1 MTDQYPKLDGR
12 SLENTYTNIFA
23 LADLSGIHYRVYRP
37 KDERS
42 CSIYEDPILESYN
55 NCLRENLMCAWVRH
69 KRMDSEP
76 HKPEVYSNFV
86 KELWVFWYGNE
97 DLCLKKDHLISPDLE
112 VISLGNWRQG
122 LSYNTRCIL
131 FKALHNII
139 ERYLL
144 AKGYVRLFKSFLQP
158 CNSQSIRDKCQYSI
172 SFSFF
177 LHGESTVCASLDIR
191 RFHKFK
197 SLTPRILSFCEKFG
211 GRANVVLAPHG
222 ISARLIASS
231 QTSDTSSE
239 RELEM
244 WKRFFPIRLVGENF
258 NSSGSHQSSFYM
270 DFLTPN
276 KSSPIQQPQQGSKP
290 DSSSKRP
297 IPEQLPQFVN
307 VLVGGFRMRYPTCFV
322 LIAEDQLSSMT
333 IQHTRDLADR
343 RPNTFSKSKHSVL
356 DSYGFPYPKFPLK
369 RLPSSKRRS
378 YISARSLQRALRSER
393 SFMPD
398 FDGLYTKFRLLSQVT
413 GDDSVFNYEPKSTQV
428 PIPMHRRSGSV
439 SRILRNF
446 IAEVDASLGGG
457 NSGGI
462 NNTDLTSAGMK
473 RQMSSTDPLMPKLSP
488 QPANLMSCSGAGI
501 SAGADNLSMTLN
513 SSHALPCYQKPSII
527 TNKPPC
533 LVNYLQANP
542 KEGGISGPV
551 RPKPM
556 DWDDAHRPVTSKL
569 PRCVVRVPPTS
580 SHPVK
585 YLPPPIIKSEL
596 LGTEASWLAKQLP
609 YQSRR
614 PPPMQMNPLDQ
625 ANSFEHAST
634 ASCDD
639 FQRYQRQQ
647 THQALRDNYGYD
659 VYPEGTHRT
668 LEDELYGSS
677 LKSDVPGKAAV
688 IRNQVKH
695 TGGRNQSNVSGG
707 DISGMYQTP
716 SSLESALSGGPC
728 SQPSPSDVKALS
740 EENRLRQKQNLA
752 NNLVQ
757 GILQNTRPIFEQESA
772 IFPKEWQNMCP
783 PAVQIPFSAKF
794 KLTPEEL
801 HQVRDIEISSRPGLA
816 FEPVTGPTNGLY
828 DCLFLYPPRRPPH
841 SLPPSR
847 SQQQQPP
854 SRVISDSTDPD
865 STTFDLDELRGSDA
879 LKVNIILSD
888 SLLNLFKDHNFDS
901 CNICECTMSALGM
914 EVDIYISSP
923 APPPTQPC
931 NCGFSAL
938 VNRRFALAGNLF
950 WEDEVEVASL
960 SIANVDPA
968 RLHPKKSSPPP
979 ASVNAY
985 LPVITQWMK
994 GSLEEFGVRLLMEW
1008 LQYNESAMKFSDT
1021 RRGTFEKDAMYDY
1034 NDVCALTASALEQ
1047 SGCDLSTF
1055 DEMIMG
1061 STFSTSEER
1070 MRQLKF
1076 DETSRKEGISFHPA
1090 LFRQLPSDLPSNKN
1104 DQIRLL
1110 GSVRLWLQEVI
1121 DQLES
1126 TYKVEG
1132 PLTWKAFHQL
1142 AGRGHSESSK
1152 AQPIPQFRVGGNP
1165 RNTSSAVLISPFS
1178 LRDWDHLCLSPL
1190 SRAKRVAY
1198 AAVIPFWQ
1206 SQNENHRRSTE
1217 TLSSFFYELSAAF
1230 ENCQLG
1236 QHYPYYQPNTGSL
1249 ENAFIH
1255 VQCAYPF
1262 KDENDP
1268 ASGFSPMNA
1277 RQPRRHQQSGSGSH
1291 SNAALHYCLQRY
1303 KASVINT
1310 VRKML
1315 SERGVAMPD
1324 GSQSI
1329 LTPFT
1334 SIQEMLPPSV
1344 PIIQSKISPLN
1355 GQGLLTTAY
1364 DPKTDAKTDIHLV
1377 IYLIDPFTQLFDI
1390 GDEARGLATR
1400 CLAEIAGR
1408 LTTELPQSWR
1418 QRVSV
1423 QLLPITHV
1431 ISPRSGV
1438 CAREDVGDTGLLPH
1452 VKSMALAVYSSID
1465 RVISPTLINA
1475 NRTLTGMGPA
1485 ADKEVISA
1493 NFQKDHVNRVYAPAY
1508 TLAHTHDLWGQW
1520 DVHPSEPLSPSSVL
1534 FVSYCLSEDSNWLLA
1549 TCIDQYGTL
1558 AKQTFINIRAPNS
1571 INAPSNKTG
1580 VDGFNISTR
1589 RLALARLWDF
1599 IVSVIASTAN
1609 AWRLVVGRLG
1619 RLGHGELKGWC
1630 ALLSQRNL
1638 QNVNRSLRANCA
1650 LCNLVSQTPTIPS
1663 SGGPTY
1669 NGKLTVTTNLTADS
1683 RVSGTCAHE
1692 TPSLLSACL
1701 ISTEPQSTFRLFP
1714 GSDLNIGDLGGHTG
1728 HGGHGG
1734 GGGGGGNAGGG
1745 GGGLSSSGGGA
1756 GQAGGQVGQA
1766 YAGPFA
1772 NGVISAAGYA
1782 PSTTHILVFPTSTS
1796 AQAQSEQEDL
1806 NFTEFFSQL
1815 DEVDDH
1821 TDMCITNLDTL
1832 TTPTSAGPGRSLG
1845 NVVPGV
1851 VGTGGPC
1858 AGVSQDPNVPVGGQ
1872 LASMTR
1878 SCIPPEPNTQ
1888 GMSYEDACRE
1898 RAKYYLQC
1906 ALLPFGI
1913 PDPQSE
1919 KPSLMQQPLALGYH
1933 ISTAP
1938 VGPLPEWFWAACQQ
1952 TRRNNPVCLKS
1963 ALHLYCTLV
1972 RVEDDAA
1979 ANGGQGTA
1987 SGSGHLLDSGV
1998 TCDVLRFVLESYNA
2012 LSWLSYDPC
2021 INDRRSC
2028 LPVHILSLAQLY
2040 QAAKAFV

>member
-1 MTDQYPKLDGR
+1 
-12 SLENTYTNIFA
+12 
-23 LADLSGIHYRVYRP
+23 
-37 KDERS
+37 
-42 CSIYEDPILESYN
+42 
-55 NCLRENLMCAWVRH
+55 
-69 KRMDSEP
+69 
-76 HKPEVYSNFV
+76 
-86 KELWVFWYGNE
+86 
-97 DLCLKKDHLISPDLE
+97 
-112 VISLGNWRQG
+112 
-122 LSYNTRCIL
+122 
-131 FKALHNII
+131 
-139 ERYLL
+139 
-144 AKGYVRLFKSFLQP
+144 
-158 CNSQSIRDKCQYSI
+158 
-172 SFSFF
+172 
-177 LHGESTVCASLDIR
+177 
-191 RFHKFK
+191 
-197 SLTPRILSFCEKFG
+197 
-211 GRANVVLAPHG
+211 
-222 ISARLIASS
+222 
-231 QTSDTSSE
+231 
-239 RELEM
+239 
-244 WKRFFPIRLVGENF
+244 
-258 NSSGSHQSSFYM
+258 
-270 DFLTPN
+270 
-276 KSSPIQQPQQGSKP
+276 
-290 DSSSKRP
+290 
-297 IPEQLPQFVN
+297 
-307 VLVGGFRMRYPTCFV
+307 
-322 LIAEDQLSSMT
+322 
-333 IQHTRDLADR
+333 
-343 RPNTFSKSKHSVL
+343 
-356 DSYGFPYPKFPLK
+356 
-369 RLPSSKRRS
+369 
-378 YISARSLQRALRSER
+378 
-393 SFMPD
+393 
-398 FDGLYTKFRLLSQVT
+398 
-413 GDDSVFNYEPKSTQV
+413 
-428 PIPMHRRSGSV
+428 
-439 SRILRNF
+439 
-446 IAEVDASLGGG
+446 
-457 NSGGI
+457 
-462 NNTDLTSAGMK
+462 
-473 RQMSSTDPLMPKLSP
+473 
-488 QPANLMSCSGAGI
+488 
-501 SAGADNLSMTLN
+501 
-513 SSHALPCYQKPSII
+513 
-527 TNKPPC
+527 
-533 LVNYLQANP
+533 
-542 KEGGISGPV
+542 
-551 RPKPM
+551 
-556 DWDDAHRPVTSKL
+556 
-569 PRCVVRVPPTS
+569 TS
-580 SHPVK
+580 SHQVK
-585 YLPPPIIKSEL
+585 NLPPPTIKSEP
-596 LGTEASWLAKQLP
+596 LGTETSWLAKQLP

-614 PPPMQMNPLDQ
+614 PPQMHMNSLDQ
-625 ANSFEHAST
+625 ANAFEHSST
-634 ASCDD
+634 ALCDD

-647 THQALRDNYGYD
+647 THQAMRDNYVYD

-668 LEDELYGSS
+668 LEDELYGPNM
-677 LKSDVPGKAAV
+677 KSDTPGKAAV
-688 IRNQVKH
+688 MRNQMKH
-695 TGGRNQSNVSGG
+695 AGGRNQMNMSGG
-707 DISGMYQTP
+707 DIPGMYQTS
-716 SSLESALSGGPC
+716 SSLESVLSGGPC
-728 SQPSPSDVKALS
+728 SQPSPSDVKSLS
-740 EENRLRQKQNLA
+740 EENRLRHKQNFA
-752 NNLVQ
+752 SNLVQ
-757 GILQNTRPIFEQESA
+757 TILQNTWPIFEQESA
-772 IFPKEWQNMCP
+772 IFPKEWQSMCP

-801 HQVRDIEISSRPGLA
+801 HQVRDLERSSRPGLA
-816 FEPVTGPTNGLY
+816 FEPGTGPTNGLY

-841 SLPPSR
+841 SLSSSRPQQHHPSR
-847 SQQQQPP
+847 I
-854 SRVISDSTDPD
+854 ISDPTDPD
-865 STTFDLDELRGSDA
+865 STTFDLDELKGSDA

-901 CNICECTMSALGM
+901 CNICECTTSALGM

-938 VNRRFALAGNLF
+938 VNRKFALAGNLF
-950 WEDEVEVASL
+950 WEDEMEVASL
-960 SIANVDPA
+960 SIASIDPA

-979 ASVNAY
+979 ASVNVY
-985 LPVITQWMK
+985 LPVITQWMR
-994 GSLEEFGVRLLMEW
+994 GSLEEFGVRLLIEW
-1008 LQYNESAMKFSDT
+1008 LQYNESAMKFCDT
-1021 RRGTFEKDAMYDY
+1021 RQGIFEKDAMYDY
-1034 NDVCALTASALEQ
+1034 SDVCALTASALEQ
-1047 SGCDLSTF
+1047 SACDLSTLE
-1055 DEMIMG
+1055 EMIMG
-1061 STFSTSEER
+1061 NNFSTSDEK
-1070 MRQLKF
+1070 MRQLKL
-1076 DETSRKEGISFHPA
+1076 DEISRKEGINFHPA
-1090 LFRQLPSDLPSNKN
+1090 LFRQFPSDLPSNKN

-1142 AGRGHSESSK
+1142 AGRGHCESSK

-1165 RNTSSAVLISPFS
+1165 KNTSSVVLTSPFS
-1178 LRDWDHLCLSPL
+1178 LRDWDHLSLSPI
-1190 SRAKRVAY
+1190 SRPKRVAY
-1198 AAVIPFWQ
+1198 SAVIPFFQNQ
-1206 SQNENHRRSTE
+1206 SENQLRFAE

-1236 QHYPYYQPNTGSL
+1236 QHYPYYQPNTNHL
-1249 ENAFIH
+1249 ENAFIY
-1255 VQCAYPF
+1255 VQCPYPF

-1268 ASGFSPMNA
+1268 TSGFSPMNA

-1291 SNAALHYCLQRY
+1291 STAALHYSLQRY
-1303 KASVINT
+1303 KTSAINT
-1310 VRKML
+1310 VRKLL

-1334 SIQEMLPPSV
+1334 GMPEMPPSSIA
-1344 PIIQSKISPLN
+1344 IIQSKISPLN
-1355 GQGLLTTAY
+1355 GQGPLTIAY
-1364 DPKTDAKTDIHLV
+1364 DPKADAKTDVHLV
-1377 IYLIDPFTQLFDI
+1377 IYLIDPFTHLFDL

-1408 LTTELPQSWR
+1408 LTSELPQSWR
-1418 QRVSV
+1418 QRMSV
-1423 QLLPITHV
+1423 QLLPMTHIV
-1431 ISPRSGV
+1431 SPRSSVIG
-1438 CAREDVGDTGLLPH
+1438 REDVGDAGLLPR
-1452 VKSMALAVYSSID
+1452 VKSMALAIYSSID

-1520 DVHPSEPLSPSSVL
+1520 EVHPSEPLSPSSVL

-1558 AKQTFINIRAPNS
+1558 AKQTFINIRAPDS

-1580 VDGFNISTR
+1580 GDGFSISTR

-1599 IVSVIASTAN
+1599 IVSVVASTAN

-1630 ALLSQRNL
+1630 ALLSRRNL

-1650 LCNLVSQTPTIPS
+1650 LCNLVNQAPTTLS
-1663 SGGPTY
+1663 NGGPTY

-1714 GSDLNIGDLGGHTG
+1714 GSDLNTGDLGGHAG

-1745 GGGLSSSGGGA
+1745 SGSLSASGGGV
-1756 GQAGGQVGQA
+1756 GQAGGQAGQA

-1796 AQAQSEQEDL
+1796 AQAQSEQDAFNITDLFCQFDED
-1806 NFTEFFSQL
+1806 
-1815 DEVDDH
+1815 DDH
-1821 TDMCITNLDTL
+1821 TEMCISNLDPL
-1832 TTPTSAGPGRSLG
+1832 TTPTSAGPGRNLG

-1858 AGVSQDPNVPVGGQ
+1858 AGVSQDPNVPTGGQ

-1898 RAKYYLQC
+1898 RAKYYLQY

-1938 VGPLPEWFWAACQQ
+1938 VGPLPDWFWAACQQ

-1963 ALHLYCTLV
+1963 ALHLHCTLV

-1987 SGSGHLLDSGV
+1987 SGSGHLLDSSV

-2021 INDRRSC
+2021 VNDRRSC

>member
-1 MTDQYPKLDGR
+1 
-12 SLENTYTNIFA
+12 
-23 LADLSGIHYRVYRP
+23 
-37 KDERS
+37 
-42 CSIYEDPILESYN
+42 
-55 NCLRENLMCAWVRH
+55 
-69 KRMDSEP
+69 
-76 HKPEVYSNFV
+76 
-86 KELWVFWYGNE
+86 
-97 DLCLKKDHLISPDLE
+97 
-112 VISLGNWRQG
+112 
-122 LSYNTRCIL
+122 
-131 FKALHNII
+131 
-139 ERYLL
+139 
-144 AKGYVRLFKSFLQP
+144 
-158 CNSQSIRDKCQYSI
+158 
-172 SFSFF
+172 
-177 LHGESTVCASLDIR
+177 
-191 RFHKFK
+191 
-197 SLTPRILSFCEKFG
+197 
-211 GRANVVLAPHG
+211 
-222 ISARLIASS
+222 
-231 QTSDTSSE
+231 
-239 RELEM
+239 
-244 WKRFFPIRLVGENF
+244 
-258 NSSGSHQSSFYM
+258 
-270 DFLTPN
+270 
-276 KSSPIQQPQQGSKP
+276 
-290 DSSSKRP
+290 
-297 IPEQLPQFVN
+297 
-307 VLVGGFRMRYPTCFV
+307 
-322 LIAEDQLSSMT
+322 
-333 IQHTRDLADR
+333 
-343 RPNTFSKSKHSVL
+343 
-356 DSYGFPYPKFPLK
+356 
-369 RLPSSKRRS
+369 
-378 YISARSLQRALRSER
+378 
-393 SFMPD
+393 
-398 FDGLYTKFRLLSQVT
+398 
-413 GDDSVFNYEPKSTQV
+413 
-428 PIPMHRRSGSV
+428 MHRRSGSV

-446 IAEVDASLGGG
+446 ISEVDASLGGG
-457 NSGGI
+457 GNSSG
-462 NNTDLTSAGMK
+462 NSNTDLTSAGMK
-473 RQMSSTDPLMPKLSP
+473 RPMSSTDPLMPKLSP
-488 QPANLMSCSGAGI
+488 QPANLMASSGASI
-501 SAGADNLSMTLN
+501 SSGVDNLSMPLN
-513 SSHALPCYQKPSII
+513 SSHSLPCHQKPSVIA
-527 TNKPPC
+527 NKPPC
-533 LVNYLQANP
+533 LVNYLQTNP
-542 KEGGISGPV
+542 KVEGGVLGSV
-551 RPKPM
+551 KPKPM
-556 DWDDAHRPVTSKL
+556 DWDDTHRPVTPKL
-569 PRCVVRVPPTS
+569 PRCVVRVPPC
-580 SHPVK
+580 SHQVK
-585 YLPPPIIKSEL
+585 NLPPPTITSEL
-596 LGTEASWLAKQLP
+596 LGTEVSWLAKQLP
-609 YQSRR
+609 HQSRR
-614 PPPMQMNPLDQ
+614 PPSMLMNSLDQ
-625 ANSFEHAST
+625 ANSFEHAT
-634 ASCDD
+634 IAICDD

-659 VYPEGTHRT
+659 MYPEGTHRT

-677 LKSDVPGKAAV
+677 LKSDVPGKAGV
-688 IRNQVKH
+688 IRNQIKH

-707 DISGMYQTP
+707 DISGMYQAP
-716 SSLESALSGGPC
+716 PSLESALSGGPC

-752 NNLVQ
+752 SNLVQ
-757 GILQNTRPIFEQESA
+757 GIIQNTRPIFEQESA
-772 IFPKEWQNMCP
+772 VFPKEWQNMCP
-783 PAVQIPFSAKF
+783 PSVQIPFSSKF

-801 HQVRDIEISSRPGLA
+801 HQVRDIEVSSRPGLA

-847 SQQQQPP
+847 SQQQPS
-854 SRVISDSTDPD
+854 SRVLSDPTDPD

-901 CNICECTMSALGM
+901 CNICECTMSPLGM
-914 EVDIYISSP
+914 EVDIYIASP

-938 VNRRFALAGNLF
+938 VNRKFALAGNLF

-960 SIANVDPA
+960 SIASVDPS
-968 RLHPKKSSPPP
+968 RLLPKKSSPPP
-979 ASVNAY
+979 ATVNAY
-985 LPVITQWMK
+985 LPIITQWMK

-1021 RRGTFEKDAMYDY
+1021 RRGTLEKDALYDY

-1047 SGCDLSTF
+1047 SCCDLSTL
-1055 DEMIMG
+1055 DEIIMG
-1061 STFSTSEER
+1061 SNFSSSEER

-1110 GSVRLWLQEVI
+1110 GSVRLWLQELI
-1121 DQLES
+1121 EKFDP
-1126 TYKVEG
+1126 TGKVEG

-1142 AGRGHSESSK
+1142 AGRGRCESSK
-1152 AQPIPQFRVGGNP
+1152 AQPIPQFKVGGNP
-1165 RNTSSAVLISPFS
+1165 RNTSSVVLISPFS
-1178 LRDWDHLCLSPL
+1178 LRDW
-1190 SRAKRVAY
+1190 RVAY

-1206 SQNENHRRSTE
+1206 NQSENHRRSTE
-1217 TLSSFFYELSAAF
+1217 LLSSFFYELSAAF

-1236 QHYPYYQPNTGSL
+1236 HHYPYYQPNTGSL

-1262 KDENDP
+1262 RDENDP

-1277 RQPRRHQQSGSGSH
+1277 RQPRRQQQSGSGSH
-1291 SNAALHYCLQRY
+1291 STAAFHYCLQRY
-1303 KASVINT
+1303 KASVVNT

-1334 SIQEMLPPSV
+1334 GIQEMPPVSI
-1344 PIIQSKISPLN
+1344 PLIQSKISPLN

-1364 DPKTDAKTDIHLV
+1364 DPTTDAKTDVHLV
-1377 IYLIDPFTQLFDI
+1377 IYLIDPFTQLFDM

-1408 LTTELPQSWR
+1408 LTMELPQSWR
-1418 QRVSV
+1418 LRVSV
-1423 QLLPITHV
+1423 QLLPMTHV

-1438 CAREDVGDTGLLPH
+1438 CGREDVGDAGLLPH

-1520 DVHPSEPLSPSSVL
+1520 EVHPSEPLSPSSVL

-1558 AKQTFINIRAPNS
+1558 AKQTFINIRAPS
-1571 INAPSNKTG
+1571 AINAPSNKAG

-1599 IVSVIASTAN
+1599 IISVVASTAN

-1619 RLGHGELKGWC
+1619 RLGHGELKGWS

-1650 LCNLVSQTPTIPS
+1650 LCSLVSQTPITPS
-1663 SGGPTY
+1663 NGGPTY

-1701 ISTEPQSTFRLFP
+1701 ISTEPQSTFRLFL

-1745 GGGLSSSGGGA
+1745 GGGLSASGGGV

-1772 NGVISAAGYA
+1772 SGVISAAGYA
-1782 PSTTHILVFPTSTS
+1782 PSTSHILVFPTSTS

-1806 NFTEFFSQL
+1806 NFNEFFCQL
-1815 DEVDDH
+1815 DEVDDN
-1821 TDMCITNLDTL
+1821 TEMCISNLEPPS
-1832 TTPTSAGPGRSLG
+1832 TPTSAGPGR
-1845 NVVPGV
+1845 
-1851 VGTGGPC
+1851 TGGPC
-1858 AGVSQDPNVPVGGQ
+1858 AG
-1872 LASMTR
+1872 
-1878 SCIPPEPNTQ
+1878 IPPEPNTQ
-1888 GMSYEDACRE
+1888 GMSYDDACRE
-1898 RAKYYLQC
+1898 RAKYFLQC

-1952 TRRNNPVCLKS
+1952 ARRNNPVCLKS